1 MGYHAR
7 MSHRLHLAALA
18 AALLVLTGC
27 ATMTGSEL
35 ELTEEGRLPPCPST
49 PNCVSSDADPADG
62 THYIEPLEIDG
73 DPRAAWQRLA
83 EYVENDSAYTVV
95 EQRDD
100 YLRAEAR
107 TKILRFVDDVVFHL
121 RPGEGVIAMRS
132 SSRLGYSD
140 LGKNRSRLEAVREAL
155 NSR

>member
-1 MGYHAR
+1 MNR
-7 MSHRLHLAALA
+7 RPHLAALA
-18 AALLVLTGC
+18 AALLILTGC
-27 ATMTGSEL
+27 ASMTGSDL
-35 ELTEEGRLPPCPST
+35 DLTDEGRLPPCPSS
-49 PNCVSSDADPADG
+49 PNCVSSDADPSDG
-62 THYIEPLEIDG
+62 THYIEPLQIDG
-73 DPRAAWQRLA
+73 DPQAAWQRLVD
-83 EYVENDSAYTVV
+83 YVENDSAYTTV
-95 EQRDD
+95 EQRDG

-155 NSR
+155 NPT